1 MEFWLSFLPIVIY
14 VLLIILLIV
23 AIIFGV
29 RLINVLN
36 KVDSI
41 SKEELNK
48 VKAVIKA
55 LQPVAKIIETNY
67 AKVNVGEIID
77 TNNFDFEKAATSAA

>member
-1 MEFWLSFLPIVIY
+1 MLNENWEEEDIEN
-14 VLLIILLIV
+14 LLIEQIEFCNT
-23 AIIFGV
+23 II
-29 RLINVLN
+29 IN
-36 KVDSI
+36 KVDEV

-67 AKVNVGEIID
+67 AKVDVKEIID
-77 TNNFDFEKAATSAA
+77 TNNLDFQ